1 MDQSGCIK
9 GRSTYSNI
17 RSMLDIINH
26 VNQEHKPGILA
37 FIDCKKAFDMVNWN
51 LLFKTLETLNLGP
64 VLTNGIKTLY

>member
-1 MDQSGCIK
+1 
-9 GRSTYSNI
+9 
-17 RSMLDIINH
+17 MLDIINH